1 MSSLIVRKVVTYLNN
16 TSDNHYNP
24 YEQLLTNRERE
35 NLNLL
40 SKGFLHKQI
49 ASELFISTETV
60 KTHCHNIY
68 EKLHVTTKKDAVNK
82 YYQK

>member
-1 MSSLIVRKVVTYLNN
+1 MKN
-16 TSDNHYNP
+16 
-24 YEQLLTNRERE
+24 QERE
-35 NLNLL
+35 ILNLL

-49 ASELFISTETV
+49 AIELFISTENV
-60 KTHCHNIY
+60 KTHSHNIY